1 MDTVSR
7 PFPPFFIA
15 LVGDPYIDFSF
26 LLFLLLPRPRSQPK
40 VSRESAQLREGGG
53 GGGGGSVG
61 RFDQEEARRRKSLT
75 GRERLDQKGARLGA
89 RLDHLERQGIE

>member
-1 MDTVSR
+1 MDPVSR

-15 LVGDPYIDFSF
+15 LVGDPHIDFSF

-53 GGGGGSVG
+53 GGGSVG

-75 GRERLDQKGARLGA
+75 RRERLDQKGARLGA